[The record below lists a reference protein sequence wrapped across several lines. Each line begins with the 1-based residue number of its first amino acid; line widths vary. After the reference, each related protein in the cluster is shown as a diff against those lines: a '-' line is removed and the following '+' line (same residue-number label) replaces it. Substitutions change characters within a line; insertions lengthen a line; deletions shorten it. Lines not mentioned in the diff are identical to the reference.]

1 MDMLES
7 FWQANFTI
15 HRLIINVSVLLGRML
30 ALSCL
35 SFSVQDLK
43 GTILTFSQND
53 ISYDVHIMEEFNMDY
68 LNYHFIEVLGELHN
82 KDANV
87 PFQQVSLICRIY
99 GSMASSFEVFAISI
113 FSFIVWLFLDCKS
126 FYYQRVTQILL
137 ESCLFS
143 KNSVDLLFF
152 SFQSD
157 SFQMY
162 LSK

>member
-1 MDMLES
+1 MLES
-7 FWQANFTI
+7 SWQANFTI
-15 HRLIINVSVLLGRML
+15 HRLIVNVSVLLDRTP
-30 ALSCL
+30 AFSCL

-53 ISYDVHIMEEFNMDY
+53 ISYNVHIMEEFNMDY

-87 PFQQVSLICRIY
+87 LLQQISLICRMY
-99 GSMASSFEVFAISI
+99 GSMASSFGVFAISI
-113 FSFIVWLFLDCKS
+113 FSYIVWLFLDCKS
-126 FYYQRVTQILL
+126 LYYQRVTQILL

>member
-1 MDMLES
+1 MLES
-7 FWQANFTI
+7 FWRANFTI
-15 HRLIINVSVLLGRML
+15 HRLIINVSVSLDRTL
-30 ALSCL
+30 AFCCL
-35 SFSVQDLK
+35 SFSVHDLK

-87 PFQQVSLICRIY
+87 RFQQISPICRMY
-99 GSMASSFEVFAISI
+99 GSTASSFEVFAISI
-113 FSFIVWLFLDCKS
+113 FSCIVWLLLDCKS